1 MDARPHR
8 RLTAWRSR
16 RLRPTLRHLALPT
29 LGFVALIQIAA
40 PVVASSAP
48 SGGPSA
54 VESAVA
60 AIERQL
66 DEMGVAQGA
75 YVVIN
80 GEQEQVA
87 GFGAASSDTPF
98 VIGSVSKSVTALAI
112 LQLVEQG
119 LVELDVPVTDYIDW
133 FTTADSTPFITIR
146 HLLNQTSG
154 LSTLDGSRD
163 IFTPEISLEERVRAI
178 ENYEVVS
185 EPGAAFNYSNLNYAT
200 LGLII
205 EEVSGLGYGEFVEEG
220 IFAPLGMEHSYAD
233 FARAR
238 ADGLAQGTITVFGV
252 PVSLRPTAFPG
263 IVPDGYLISTAAD
276 MALYARFQ
284 MGDGS
289 FEGRRLISAEN
300 MALMHTPEAPSQG
313 YEHLDHYAMGWRT
326 GSIDGQALIG
336 HDGNTFG
343 FHANVALL
351 PDIDAAVVVL
361 MARNG
366 AMVRGPENAGLEAL
380 IGGTPELSRSSTIT
394 WVVVDVVAVLLVLA
408 SVVFVMRTRRRRRM
422 IPPLAPRRWPAILQV
437 AAGVTVGAA
446 VVMLMASMAGGM
458 DIVGFRLLWALA
470 PDMIFVALAV
480 PLLLVAMGITNL
492 VERRRAVLRRGME
505 LSPIGEEF

>member
-1 MDARPHR
+1 MGE
-8 RLTAWRSR
+8 RSLR
-16 RLRPTLRHLALPT
+16 RLRTGFRPRMRGLALAT
-29 LGFVALIQIAA
+29 LGLVALVQIAV
-40 PVVASSAP
+40 PVEASSAS
-48 SGGPSA
+48 SGGPGE
-54 VESAVA
+54 VERAA
-60 AIERQL
+60 TAIELQL

-75 YVVIN
+75 YAVIY
-80 GEQEQVA
+80 GDQQHVA
-87 GFGAASSDTPF
+87 GFGAASGDTPF

-119 LVELDVPVTDYIDW
+119 LVELDAPVTDYIDW
-133 FTTADSTPFITIR
+133 FTTANSTPPITIR

-163 IFTPEISLEERVRAI
+163 VFTPETSLEERVRAI
-178 ENYEVVS
+178 ENYEVASV
-185 EPGAAFNYSNLNYAT
+185 PGAAFNYSNLNYAT

-220 IFAPLGMEHSYAD
+220 IFAPLGMEHSYSD

-263 IVPDGYLISTAAD
+263 TVPDGYLISTAAD
-276 MALYARFQ
+276 MAGYARFQ

-289 FEGRRLISAEN
+289 FEGRRLISAES
-300 MALMHTPEAPSQG
+300 MALMHTPAIPSQG
-313 YEHLDHYAMGWRT
+313 GEHLDHYAMGWRT
-326 GSIDGQALIG
+326 GSIKGQPLIG
-336 HDGNTFG
+336 HDGDTFG
-343 FHANVALL
+343 FHVNVALL
-351 PDIDAAVVVL
+351 PDLDAAVVVL

-366 AMVRGPENAGLEAL
+366 VMVTGPETAGLEAL
-380 IGGTPELSRSSTIT
+380 TGGTPELSRSSTIT
-394 WVVVDVVAVLLVLA
+394 WVVVDVVAALLILA
-408 SVVFVMRTRRRRRM
+408 SIVFVMRSRRRRRM
-422 IPPLAPRRWPAILQV
+422 IPPVAPRRWPAILQV
-437 AAGVTVGAA
+437 AAGVTVGTA

-492 VERRRAVLRRGME
+492 VGRRRAVIRRAME
-505 LSPIGEEF
+505 PSPFGGEF

>member
-1 MDARPHR
+1 
-8 RLTAWRSR
+8 
-16 RLRPTLRHLALPT
+16 LPA
-29 LGFVALIQIAA
+29 LGFVALVQIAV
-40 PVVASSAP
+40 PVEASSVS

-54 VESAVA
+54 VERAA
-60 AIERQL
+60 GAIERQL

-80 GEQEQVA
+80 GEQQQVA
-87 GFGAASSDTPF
+87 GFGAASGDTPF
-98 VIGSVSKSVTALAI
+98 VIGSVSKSFTALAI

-119 LVELDVPVTDYIDW
+119 LVELDAPVTDYIDW
-133 FTTADSTPFITIR
+133 FTTADSTAPITVR

-163 IFTPEISLEERVRAI
+163 VFTPEISLEERVRAI
-178 ENYEVVS
+178 ENYELVS

-220 IFAPLGMEHSYAD
+220 IFAPLGMEHSYPD

-238 ADGLAQGTITVFGV
+238 SDGLAQGTITVFGV

-263 IVPDGYLISTAAD
+263 LVPDGYLISTAAD
-276 MALYARFQ
+276 MAVYARFQ

-300 MALMHTPEAPSQG
+300 MALMHTPAILSEG
-313 YEHLDHYAMGWRT
+313 GEHLDHYAMGWRT
-326 GSIDGQALIG
+326 GSIKGQPLIA
-336 HDGNTFG
+336 HDGDTLG
-343 FHANVALL
+343 IHVNVALL
-351 PDIDAAVVVL
+351 PDLDAAVVVL

-366 AMVRGPENAGLEAL
+366 AMVAGPESAGLEA
-380 IGGTPELSRSSTIT
+380 ITGGTPELSRSSTIT
-394 WVVVDVVAVLLVLA
+394 WVVIDVVAALLVLA
-408 SVVFVMRTRRRRRM
+408 SVAFVMRRRRGRRM
-422 IPPLAPRRWPAILQV
+422 MPPLAPRRWPAIVQV
-437 AAGVTVGAA
+437 TAGIAIGAA
-446 VVMLMASMAGGM
+446 VVMLTAAMTGGM

-470 PDMIFVALAV
+470 PDVTIVASAV
-480 PLLLVAMGITNL
+480 PLLLVAAGITNL
-492 VERRRAVLRRGME
+492 VERRRAVLRRAME
-505 LSPIGEEF
+505 PSPIGEEF